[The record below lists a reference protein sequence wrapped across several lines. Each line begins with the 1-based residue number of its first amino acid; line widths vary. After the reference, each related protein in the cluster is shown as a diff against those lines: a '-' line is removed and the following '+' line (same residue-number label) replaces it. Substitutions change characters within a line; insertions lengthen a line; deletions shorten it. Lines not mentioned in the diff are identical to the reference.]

1 MVLVRLLAVA
11 AIAVLSIVSGAP
23 IARAATYTQAL
34 PAGCTSPTLTG
45 TTLYCNGTAV
55 FTISGY
61 PCDSQL
67 VLGYGSADGYT
78 ISCATPNYS
87 GLYWVPAESG
97 QGYTLTHQA
106 NGIFV
111 LAYVYGAD
119 HAPQWLSMLAKLDDT
134 GAYVGDVFY
143 STGAPGNALPHYLSA
158 GKLVPKAN
166 GTLELTIGATVK
178 TLQRYD
184 IGDGTPL
191 PTCSFGA
198 TPGAVATGLWW
209 DSSHAGAGFGIHD
222 QSGKLFVTWY
232 SYDASGNARWASALL
247 DNPTTGATAAGTTTT
262 TTYSGELYA
271 TTGPS
276 FADAVFDPTSVK
288 AAAVGE
294 VSLALADAN
303 HATFTVG
310 ATSIPLTRFTF
321 STPGTACQ

>member
-1 MVLVRLLAVA
+1 MIFRRFAVA
-11 AIAVLSIVSGAP
+11 VAVGFFIIVGGAP
-23 IARAATYTQAL
+23 TAHATSFTQTL
-34 PAGCTSPTLTG
+34 PAGCTTPTLAG
-45 TTLYCNGTAV
+45 ATLYCNGTAL

-67 VLGYGSADGYT
+67 VLGFGTDGYT

-87 GLYWVPAESG
+87 GLYWVPSESG

-106 NGIFV
+106 NGIFL
-111 LAYVYGAD
+111 LAYVYGVD
-119 HAPQWLSMLAKLDDT
+119 HKPQWLSMLAKLDDT

-143 STGAPGNALPHYLSA
+143 STGAPGNAFPHYFSA
-158 GKLVPKAN
+158 GKLVPNAN
-166 GTLELTIGATVK
+166 GNVELTIGATVK

-184 IGDGTPL
+184 IGNGSPL
-191 PTCSFGA
+191 ATCSFGA

-209 DSSHAGAGFGIHD
+209 DPSHAGAGFGIHD

-232 SYDASGNARWASALL
+232 SYDASGNPRWASALL
-247 DNPTTGATAAGTTTT
+247 VNATAGAATGTTTT
-262 TTYSGELYA
+262 GTYTGELFS

-276 FADAVFDPTSVK
+276 FADATFDATSVG
-288 AAAVGE
+288 AAAVAE

-310 ATSIPLTRFTF
+310 GTSIPLTRFTF
-321 STPGTACQ
+321 SAPGTACQ